1 MRATLRQL
9 ARRGGSHTGD
19 LMEQRRVAGRC
30 PRDGT
35 ELRREVVG
43 GRTTYW
49 CPAHQY

>member
-1 MRATLRQL
+1 ME
-9 ARRGGSHTGD
+9 ARYDG
-19 LMEQRRVAGRC
+19 GRC

-49 CPAHQY
+49 CPAHQH

>member
-1 MRATLRQL
+1 
-9 ARRGGSHTGD
+9 
-19 LMEQRRVAGRC
+19 MEERHDGGRC

-49 CPAHQY
+49 CPAHQE